1 MEGRWD
7 GASGY
12 RLAKAGG
19 GFSELDCV
27 WVTLLPSMPQLVPN
41 GPESPRADSP
51 GELAYSP
58 RLRGLGPR
66 LGPWAVKE
74 NQDSVSLGV

>member
-1 MEGRWD
+1 MKQDPQRLEGRWD

-19 GFSELDCV
+19 SFSELDCV
-27 WVTLLPSMPQLVPN
+27 WVTVLPSMPQPVPN
-41 GPESPRADSP
+41 GPESPRAYSP
-51 GELAYSP
+51 GELVYSP

-66 LGPWAVKE
+66 LGP
-74 NQDSVSLGV
+74 